1 MIVRLVQVIQE
12 ECLKIAVCNVRLLQQ
27 VREEC

>member
-1 MIVRLVQVIQE
+1 MIVRLVQGIQE